1 MCSRMPTSSL
11 PVSSSG
17 TSGSSSSQGST
28 SGLGSSASSS
38 STSGV
43 GGNGIGTINTPN
55 AVDTSG
61 NVNFVDQLSRTNLYI
76 KGLTPNTTDKDLYGL
91 CAPYGKIISTKAILD
106 KNTNKCKGYGFVDFE
121 SPLSAETA
129 VKHLQTRGVQA
140 QMAKCTDTSRGKSTS
155 VIASN
160 SIANYAAV
168 TSNSNAVA
176 SNYCSSVINPNRS
189 PQQEQD
195 PTNLYIANL
204 PSYMTETELESMLV
218 SFGSVISTR
227 ILRDNYN
234 QPRGVGFAR
243 MESKEKCDMIIQHFN
258 GKIIAGGK
266 EPLLVKFAD
275 GGNKKK
281 SQNKNE
287 IRNREGGGASQPMT
301 AAYAYPT
308 DQSNINQNGVAT
320 APMMPNMAAAAAAA
334 GYHHHHHQR
343 QYDRCAFV
351 PNTAAAAAAAIQA
364 AAATQ
369 WMHPGATQ
377 YHLVPPPAH
386 MQSTT
391 QVIPSQPIDTNAL
404 HFSTLMPQLSAS
416 MRQLQLSSHPYM
428 AGTPAAAYAIAAAS
442 GALYAA
448 QPGQVIQPVT
458 LAEAGGA
465 NNPRS
470 GTSSVAPNDEL
481 GQSNA
486 AHHYQVCQP
495 K

>member
-1 MCSRMPTSSL
+1 MCSRITASSL

-43 GGNGIGTINTPN
+43 GVVNGIGTIAPN
-55 AVDTSG
+55 STVDTSV
-61 NVNFVDQLSRTNLYI
+61 NANFVDQLSRTNLYI

-91 CAPYGKIISTKAILD
+91 CSPYGKIISTKAILD

-121 SPLSAETA
+121 SPVSAETA
-129 VKHLQTRGVQA
+129 VKHLQTRGIQA
-140 QMAKCTDTSRGKSTS
+140 QMAK
-155 VIASN
+155 
-160 SIANYAAV
+160 
-168 TSNSNAVA
+168 
-176 SNYCSSVINPNRS
+176 
-189 PQQEQD
+189 QQEQD

-204 PSYMTETELESMLV
+204 PSYMTENELESML
-218 SFGSVISTR
+218 SPFGSVISTR

-243 MESKEKCDMIIQHFN
+243 MESKEKCDMIIQGFN
-258 GKIIAGGK
+258 GKILAGGK

-287 IRNREGGGASQPMT
+287 IRNREGGGANQPM
-301 AAYAYPT
+301 AQAYAYPT

-320 APMMPNMAAAAAAA
+320 APMMPNMAAAAAA

-351 PNTAAAAAAAIQA
+351 PNTAAAAAAIQA

-391 QVIPSQPIDTNAL
+391 QVIPSQQIDTNAL

-428 AGTPAAAYAIAAAS
+428 TGTPAAYAIAAAS
-442 GALYAA
+442 GALYAT
-448 QPGQVIQPVT
+448 QPGPVIQPVA
-458 LAEAGGA
+458 LAESGGA

-470 GTSSVAPNDEL
+470 GTSSVAPTDEL
-481 GQSNA
+481 GQNNA

>member
-140 QMAKCTDTSRGKSTS
+140 QMAK
-155 VIASN
+155 
-160 SIANYAAV
+160 
-168 TSNSNAVA
+168 
-176 SNYCSSVINPNRS
+176 
-189 PQQEQD
+189 QQEQD

>member
-140 QMAKCTDTSRGKSTS
+140 QMAK
-155 VIASN
+155 
-160 SIANYAAV
+160 
-168 TSNSNAVA
+168 
-176 SNYCSSVINPNRS
+176 
-189 PQQEQD
+189 QQEQD

-416 MRQLQLSSHPYM
+416 MRQLQLSSHPVSVLRDNQQSPQSL
-428 AGTPAAAYAIAAAS
+428 GHLDRLSTS
-442 GALYAA
+442 FL
-448 QPGQVIQPVT
+448 
-458 LAEAGGA
+458 LKDLL
-465 NNPRS
+465 RS
-470 GTSSVAPNDEL
+470 MLRNQGP
-481 GQSNA
+481 
-486 AHHYQVCQP
+486 
-495 K
+495 

>member
-140 QMAKCTDTSRGKSTS
+140 QMAK
-155 VIASN
+155 
-160 SIANYAAV
+160 
-168 TSNSNAVA
+168 
-176 SNYCSSVINPNRS
+176 
-189 PQQEQD
+189 QQEQD

-458 LAEAGGA
+458 LAEQAGGA